1 MPETGCTDRKQT
13 DHTGKKIKFEV
24 REKTDELTATR
35 NWDAS
40 IDRKLADHNKR
51 IGSSRM
57 LPVNKMSQ
65 IV

>member
-1 MPETGCTDRKQT
+1 MNARKLDAPIESKRIT
-13 DHTGKKIKFEV
+13 KEKTNKIEV
-24 REKTDELTATR
+24 REKTDKLTATR

-57 LPVNKMSQ
+57 
-65 IV
+65 